1 MRSLHKPNE
10 EDERDDA
17 PATHRVGRKVRVP
30 TRLSPHA
37 GKYAFAVMVKAPRSG
52 EVKTRLVPPL
62 RAEEASLLSACFVTD
77 IVTNLLSVSES
88 VPVDCYV
95 AYSPPGSEALF
106 RDFLPQRVRMLPP
119 RSIGLANSL
128 PDAIEDLI
136 AAGYEGACL
145 VNADSPT
152 LPTSLLMDAITSL
165 RTPGDRVV
173 LGPATDGGYYLIG
186 LKQPHRH
193 LFHDIAWS
201 TERVYRQTA
210 ERAAGIGLELVTLPA
225 WYDVDDATSL
235 SWLCRELLGGRRPPQ
250 CIRDGYVAAQTR
262 DYLRGLLA
270 ADGERLGIGHT
281 LEPISR

>member
-1 MRSLHKPNE
+1 MGA
-10 EDERDDA
+10 DA
-17 PATHRVGRKVRVP
+17 LDATRVTREVQVP
-30 TRLSPHA
+30 TGWSPHA

-62 RAEEASLLSACFVTD
+62 RAEEASLLSVCFVKD
-77 IVTNLLSVSES
+77 ILANLLAASVS
-88 VPVDCYV
+88 VPADCYA
-95 AYSPPGSEALF
+95 AYSPAGSETLF
-106 RDFLPQRVRMLPP
+106 RDLLPQQIRLLPP

-136 AAGYEGACL
+136 AVGYEGACL

-152 LPTSLLMDAITSL
+152 LPTSLLIEAITRL
-165 RTPGDRVV
+165 RAPGDRVV

-186 LKQPHRH
+186 LKHPHRH
-193 LFHDIAWS
+193 LFQDIAWS
-201 TERVYRQTA
+201 TASVYRQTA

-235 SWLCRELLGGRRPPQ
+235 GWLCQELLGGRRPPQ
-250 CIRDGYVAAQTR
+250 CTADGYVASQTR
-262 DYLRGLLA
+262 DYLRALLDSPRPRGPGLTYA
-270 ADGERLGIGHT
+270 